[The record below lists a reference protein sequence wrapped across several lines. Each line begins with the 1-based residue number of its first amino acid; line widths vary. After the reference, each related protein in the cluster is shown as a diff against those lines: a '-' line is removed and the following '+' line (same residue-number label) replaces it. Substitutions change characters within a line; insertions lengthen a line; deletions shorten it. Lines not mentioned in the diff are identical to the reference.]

1 MLRCAPRALLALRG
15 LQGDVQTLLED
26 VSARLELRRL
36 EEGPDAMGDPKSLAA
51 LLSIMLYGGRLQGGG
66 PGYVVEPV
74 VCGLRRDGA
83 PYLCAQDGLGAKLES
98 ATFVVA
104 GTAATSL
111 YGSCEALYT
120 PDLAEDDLLDAAL
133 AAMAAGL
140 DRDCMSGRNVVVHVL
155 SPAGHAT
162 FERTLKTTT

>member
-74 VCGLRRDGA
+74 VCGLSCCLA
-83 PYLCAQDGLGAKLES
+83 PDQGLELPLPRLL
-98 ATFVVA
+98 A
-104 GTAATSL
+104 G
-111 YGSCEALYT
+111 
-120 PDLAEDDLLDAAL
+120 
-133 AAMAAGL
+133 
-140 DRDCMSGRNVVVHVL
+140 VVVR
-155 SPAGHAT
+155 AW
-162 FERTLKTTT
+162 